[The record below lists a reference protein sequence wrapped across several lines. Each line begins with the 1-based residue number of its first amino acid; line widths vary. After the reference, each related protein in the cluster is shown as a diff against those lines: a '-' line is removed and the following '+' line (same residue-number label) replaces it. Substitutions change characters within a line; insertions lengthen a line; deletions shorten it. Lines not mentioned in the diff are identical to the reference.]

1 MHEDMFCEKLY
12 YVKKCQKFKKVFFHF
27 YFFNSDFSF
36 AFQNQCTIFYL
47 LIHNDP
53 AEGSVSQNFD
63 LGLSY
68 FLMI

>member
-1 MHEDMFCEKLY
+1 MHEDMFYERLY
-12 YVKKCQKFKKVFFHF
+12 YVKSVRNLKKSIFSFL
-27 YFFNSDFSF
+27 FFNSDFSF
-36 AFQNQCTIFYL
+36 AFQNQCTIFYI